1 VASSKSRQRA
11 LARAKAERQIARR
24 AAAARRRR
32 QWQAGIGGGLALA
45 LVVLGAIWAAGGFKS
60 TPPKADDCAWTPVD
74 TSTDANAKS
83 VGTPPTKN
91 VQKSGTKH
99 FTMVTSQ
106 GVISAVL
113 DPAKSPCTVASMSYL
128 AGQKFF
134 DNTTCGR
141 LVTSG
146 TFYLQCGD
154 PGSSGKGGPGY
165 RFKTEYVPDVS
176 AAPSDSPSASAS
188 ASASAAPSA
197 SPSAAPAQTALYSR
211 GVLAMY
217 TAGVPDDN
225 GSQFIIVYKDS
236 QLPPDYTVFGTVTA
250 GLDVV
255 DKIAAG
261 GTDGAFEQADQSG
274 NPGLGG
280 GHPKVETV
288 IQSLTVTDTAPTS
301 TPSPAPAS
309 STSASPAAS
318 STVSPV
324 ASSSTKS

>member
-60 TPPKADDCAWTPVD
+60 TPPKPDDCAWTPVD
-74 TSTDANAKS
+74 TATDTNAKA

-99 FTMVTSQ
+99 FTMVTGQ

-146 TFYLQCGD
+146 VFYLQCGD
-154 PGSSGKGGPGY
+154 PGSSGQGGPTY

-176 AAPSDSPSASAS
+176 ATPSDSPSAAASSSAS
-188 ASASAAPSA
+188 PSA
-197 SPSAAPAQTALYSR
+197 SPSAAPEQTATYSR

-217 TAGVPDDN
+217 NGGVPDNN

-236 QLPPDYTVFGTVTA
+236 QLPPNYTIFGTVTA
-250 GLDVV
+250 GLEVV

-261 GTDGAFEQADQSG
+261 GSDGAFDQNDQAG
-274 NPGLGG
+274 NPGAGG
-280 GHPKVETV
+280 GHPKIETV
-288 IQSLTVTDTAPTS
+288 VQSLTITDTAPTS
-301 TPSPAPAS
+301 TPSPAPP
-309 STSASPAAS
+309 STSASTSASPPASPAAS
-318 STVSPV
+318 S
-324 ASSSTKS
+324 STKS